1 MNNTEVRTSSPQIRY
16 IMIAAVRKITAV
28 FFYSTKFQTT
38 HDNTTK
44 NENKTKDFGAAD
56 LQRLR
61 FFFVVKSRYITF
73 YHSRAPPPNLE
84 IHSHFKIGGIHNDYK
99 IHICRWNCFGS

>member
-1 MNNTEVRTSSPQIRY
+1 MNNSEVGTSSPQIRFNLC
-16 IMIAAVRKITAV
+16 IMIAAVRKNTAA
-28 FFYSTKFQTT
+28 FFYSTKFQKS

-44 NENKTKDFGAAD
+44 NENTTKDFGAAD

-61 FFFVVKSRYITF
+61 FFIVIKSRYRTF

-84 IHSHFKIGGIHNDYK
+84 IHSHFKIGG
-99 IHICRWNCFGS
+99 